1 MDPVLSIRDLRVS
14 FKTPAGIVQAVRG
27 VNLDVAPGELVGVVG
42 ESGSGK
48 SVCINSIVASILY
61 SKSPKDVRLIMV
73 DPKVVEL
80 KIFNTL
86 PHMLIPV
93 VTEPKKVP
101 AALKWL
107 LSEMEQRYQMFA
119 RENGT

>member
-1 MDPVLSIRDLRVS
+1 MIS
-14 FKTPAGIVQAVRG
+14 VQPRMIPS
-27 VNLDVAPGELVGVVG
+27 APR
-42 ESGSGK
+42 
-48 SVCINSIVASILY
+48 ATRR
-61 SKSPKDVRLIMV
+61 RL
-73 DPKVVEL
+73 DPKIVEL

-107 LSEMEQRYQMFA
+107 LAEMEQLEVPEIAVLEGIPVGTAASRLRAA
-119 RENGT
+119 RQQFRVLLEAERDRNPFSSVQ

>member
-1 MDPVLSIRDLRVS
+1 
-14 FKTPAGIVQAVRG
+14 
-27 VNLDVAPGELVGVVG
+27 
-42 ESGSGK
+42 
-48 SVCINSIVASILY
+48 
-61 SKSPKDVRLIMV
+61 VRLIMV

-80 KIFNTL
+80 KIFNSL

-107 LSEMEQRYQMFA
+107 LGEMEQRYQIFA
-119 RENGT
+119 KVNVRNISASTTARNRQARDARRRAQADARPASTPASARTSRFPSACPTSSPSSTSSPTS